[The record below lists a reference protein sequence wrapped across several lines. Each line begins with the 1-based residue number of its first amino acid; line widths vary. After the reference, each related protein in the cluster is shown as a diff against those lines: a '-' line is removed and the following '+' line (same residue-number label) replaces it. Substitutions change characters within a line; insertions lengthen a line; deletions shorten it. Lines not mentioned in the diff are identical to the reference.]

1 MAIGSSLLDNAVFDP
16 NDINAMSMALD
27 DVSKVLKLDG
37 NAKAKEILAMRI
49 IELARRGERRECPGP
64 IVPQFEFFG
73 RKSNGPSWV
82 TFGRLRRRLVFYAND
97 RLNGRTRPSSARR
110 RCEAARH

>member
-1 MAIGSSLLDNAVFDP
+1 MAIGSSRPDNAVFDP

-49 IELARRGERRECPGP
+49 IELARRGERSPKKLRDLLLQEA
-64 IVPQFEFFG
+64 
-73 RKSNGPSWV
+73 NGGS
-82 TFGRLRRRLVFYAND
+82 GANGGSD
-97 RLNGRTRPSSARR
+97 
-110 RCEAARH
+110 C